1 MTHRKLGSFLALAAL
16 GAAAPTLAASAK
28 ADYSVRNDT
37 GRRIDCLAKVAG
49 SSQTERVAIKDGQTW
64 SGRFSASKGVRFRC
78 EGTHSVWTR
87 LAAGRVYAAVEPE
100 KGVIRIRAGS

>member
-1 MTHRKLGSFLALAAL
+1 MTHRKLGSFLLLAAL
-16 GAAAPTLAASAK
+16 TVAPAYAGSAK

-37 GRRIDCLAKVAG
+37 GRRIDCMAKVAG
-49 SSQTERVAIKDGQTW
+49 SSQTERLAIKAGQTW

-78 EGTHSVWTR
+78 EGAYSVWTR

-100 KGVIRIRAGS
+100 KGVIRIRAAS